1 MKPLYSLLLALSLVL
16 ATAPACAM
24 QDSDQ
29 EEGEMN
35 ETSTETEDEQVL
47 YALGLAMSQGLAQFS
62 LTEEELERVQ
72 EGLIDGVL
80 GNDPEVNLQEY
91 MMQIQ
96 EFAQERAERAT
107 VAEREAGVAVIEEA
121 AAEEGAVRTESGMV
135 FRSLEEGTGASP
147 SATDRVTVHYKGTL
161 RDGTTFDS
169 SYDRGQPATFGLNQ
183 VVACWTEGVQMMKEG
198 GKAKL
203 TCPPDLAYG
212 DRAAGA
218 IPPGATLTFEVE
230 LVEVAGDPAATP
242 PAPAMEEPPT
252 PEEGE
257 GETGTEG

>member
-1 MKPLYSLLLALSLVL
+1 MKPVYSLLVALSLVL

-29 EEGEMN
+29 EESVMN
-35 ETSTETEDEQVL
+35 EESPESSEEQVL
-47 YALGLAMSQGLAQFS
+47 YALGLAMSQGLAQFDLS
-62 LTEEELERVQ
+62 EDELERVQ
-72 EGLIDGVL
+72 QGLVDGVL
-80 GNDPEVNLQEY
+80 GNDPEVDLQEY

-96 EFAQERAERAT
+96 QFAQERAQRAT
-107 VAEREAGVAVIEEA
+107 AAEREAGVAVIEEA
-121 AAEEGAVRTESGMV
+121 AAEDGAVKTDSGMV
-135 FRSLEEGTGASP
+135 FRSLEEGEGASP
-147 SATDRVTVHYKGTL
+147 AATDRVTVHYKGTL

-183 VVACWTEGVQMMKEG
+183 VVPCWTEGLQMMKVG

-212 DRAAGA
+212 ERAAGA

-230 LVEVAGDPAATP
+230 LIEVAGDAAATP
-242 PAPAMEEPPT
+242 PAPAAEEPPV
-252 PEEGE
+252 GE
-257 GETGTEG
+257 G

>member
-1 MKPLYSLLLALSLVL
+1 MKPVYCLLLALSLVL

-29 EEGEMN
+29 ETDTMTDN
-35 ETSTETEDEQVL
+35 SSDEKVL
-47 YALGLAMSQGLAQFS
+47 YALGLAMSQSLGQFDLSEDELEQVQKGLA
-62 LTEEELERVQ
+62 
-72 EGLIDGVL
+72 DGVL
-80 GNDPEVNLQEY
+80 GNDPEVDVQEY
-91 MMQIQ
+91 MMKIQ
-96 EFAQERAERAT
+96 EFAKGRADRVVA
-107 VAEREAGVAVIEEA
+107 AEREAGVSVIEQA
-121 AAEEGAVRTESGMV
+121 AAEEGAVKTESGMV
-135 FRSLEEGTGASP
+135 FRSLEEGTGPNPSP
-147 SATDRVTVHYKGTL
+147 ADQVTVHYKGTL

-183 VVACWTEGVQMMKEG
+183 VVPCWTEGVQRMKEG

-230 LVEVAGDPAATP
+230 LIKVGSAT
-242 PAPAMEEPPT
+242 PAPA
-252 PEEGE
+252 PEMSEGDDS
-257 GETGTEG
+257 GAGGSGR

>member
-1 MKPLYSLLLALSLVL
+1 MKPVYSLLLALSLVL

-29 EEGEMN
+29 EETEMTA
-35 ETSTETEDEQVL
+35 EASDEKVL

-62 LTEEELERVQ
+62 LTEEELEQVQ
-72 EGLIDGVL
+72 EGLVDGVL
-80 GNDPEVNLQEY
+80 GNEPDVNLQEY

-96 EFAQERAERAT
+96 QFAQERAQMAT
-107 VAEREAGVAVIEEA
+107 TAEREAGVAVIEAA
-121 AAEEGAVRTESGMV
+121 AAEEGAVKTDSGMV

-147 SATDRVTVHYKGTL
+147 AAADTVTVHYKGTL

-183 VVACWTEGVQMMKEG
+183 VVPCWTEGVQMMKEG

-230 LVEVAGDPAATP
+230 LIEVGAQPAAAP
-242 PAPAMEEPPT
+242 PAPEPPPA
-252 PEEGE
+252 PEMGEGE
-257 GETGTEG
+257 GEGEGGSEG

>member
-1 MKPLYSLLLALSLVL
+1 MKPVYSLLLALSLVL

-29 EEGEMN
+29 EETEMN
-35 ETSTETEDEQVL
+35 DAASEASDEKVL
-47 YALGLAMSQGLAQFS
+47 YALGLAMSQGLAQFDLS
-62 LTEEELERVQ
+62 EEELEQVQ
-72 EGLIDGVL
+72 EGLVDGVL
-80 GNDPEVNLQEY
+80 GNDPEVDLQEY

-96 EFAQERAERAT
+96 QFAQQRAEMAT
-107 VAEREAGVAVIEEA
+107 TAEREAGVAVIEAA
-121 AAEEGAVRTESGMV
+121 AAEEGAVKTESGMV
-135 FRSLEEGTGASP
+135 FRSLEEGAGESP
-147 SATDRVTVHYKGTL
+147 SATDTVTVHYKGTL

-169 SYDRGQPATFGLNQ
+169 SHDRGQPATFGLNQ
-183 VVACWTEGVQMMKEG
+183 VVPCWTEGVQRMKVG

-230 LVEVAGDPAATP
+230 LIEVAAAQQAAPPPATP
-242 PAPAMEEPPT
+242 EPP
-252 PEEGE
+252 PASGEGE
-257 GETGTEG
+257 GDPEG

>member
-1 MKPLYSLLLALSLVL
+1 MKPVYSLLLALSLVL

-29 EEGEMN
+29 EETEMN
-35 ETSTETEDEQVL
+35 ETSEASDEKVL
-47 YALGLAMSQGLAQFS
+47 YALGLAMSQGLAQFNLS
-62 LTEEELERVQ
+62 EEELEQVQ
-72 EGLIDGVL
+72 QGLVDGVL
-80 GNDPEVNLQEY
+80 GNETDVDLQEY

-96 EFAQERAERAT
+96 QFAQERAEMAMT
-107 VAEREAGVAVIEEA
+107 AEREAGVGVIEAA
-121 AAEEGAVRTESGMV
+121 AAEEGAVKTDSGMV

-147 SATDRVTVHYKGTL
+147 AATDTVTVHYKGTL

-169 SYDRGQPATFGLNQ
+169 SHDRGQPATFGLNQ
-183 VVACWTEGVQMMKEG
+183 VVPCWTEGVQMMKEG

-230 LVEVAGDPAATP
+230 LIEVAAQPAAAPTPEPP
-242 PAPAMEEPPT
+242 PAPET
-252 PEEGE
+252 GE
-257 GETGTEG
+257 GDPEG

>member
-1 MKPLYSLLLALSLVL
+1 MKPVYSLLLALSLVL

-29 EEGEMN
+29 EESVMN
-35 ETSTETEDEQVL
+35 EETAEPSDEQVL
-47 YALGLAMSQGLAQFS
+47 YALGLAMSQGLAQFDLS
-62 LTEEELERVQ
+62 EDELERVQ
-72 EGLIDGVL
+72 QGLVDGVL

-96 EFAQERAERAT
+96 QFAQERAQRAT
-107 VAEREAGVAVIEEA
+107 AAEREAGVGVIEEA
-121 AAEEGAVRTESGMV
+121 AAEEGAVKTESGMV
-135 FRSLEEGTGASP
+135 FRSLEEGEGASP
-147 SATDRVTVHYKGTL
+147 GAADRVTVHYKGTL

-183 VVACWTEGVQMMKEG
+183 VVPCWTEGLQRMKEG

-230 LVEVAGDPAATP
+230 LIEVADDAAATP
-242 PAPAMEEPPT
+242 PAPAVDEPPA
-252 PEEGE
+252 GE
-257 GETGTEG
+257 GETGAEG

>member
-1 MKPLYSLLLALSLVL
+1 MKPVYSLLLALSLVL

-29 EEGEMN
+29 ENDEM
-35 ETSTETEDEQVL
+35 TDASTETGDEQVL

-62 LTEEELERVQ
+62 LSEEELERVQ
-72 EGLIDGVL
+72 EGLVDGVL

-96 EFAQERAERAT
+96 EFAQERAQRAT
-107 VAEREAGVAVIEEA
+107 AAEREAGVGVIDAA
-121 AAEEGAVRTESGMV
+121 AAEEGATKTASGMV

-183 VVACWTEGVQMMKEG
+183 VVPCWTEGLQMMKEG

-230 LVEVAGDPAATP
+230 LIEVADDAAAAP
-242 PAPAMEEPPT
+242 PAPAAEEPPAGDAGGS
-252 PEEGE
+252 EG
-257 GETGTEG
+257 